1 MESCFARLNERLFQQ
16 PASAVVEDAA
26 GECETAGCMDWAG
39 DLYDVLASLNPTRKM
54 PFQDGYTV
62 DEHKRRARLFHKAA
76 NAYSKA
82 AAVPSLRGG
91 REYGPEERG
100 PDCEK
105 GLWSRALICSV
116 SAASHYN
123 ESGQNVQYAAVN
135 KQIDAIR
142 EAREAAQQHEGG

>member
-16 PASAVVEDAA
+16 PASALVEDAA

-76 NAYSKA
+76 DAYSKA

-91 REYGPEERG
+91 GSMAPRSVVPIVKKAYGPE
-100 PDCEK
+100 
-105 GLWSRALICSV
+105 
-116 SAASHYN
+116 H
-123 ESGQNVQYAAVN
+123 
-135 KQIDAIR
+135 
-142 EAREAAQQHEGG
+142 